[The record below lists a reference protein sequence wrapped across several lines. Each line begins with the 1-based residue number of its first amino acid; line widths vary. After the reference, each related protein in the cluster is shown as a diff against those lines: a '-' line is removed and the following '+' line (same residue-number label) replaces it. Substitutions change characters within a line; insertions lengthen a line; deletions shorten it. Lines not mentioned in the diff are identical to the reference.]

1 MGDVITIHE
10 LYKIHKEKDKK
21 QIEVFRNITSLIN
34 KKIKRIAEAG
44 GFNIFY
50 DIPPMIVGLPLY
62 NIEECIS
69 YIATIY
75 RKAGFLVQR
84 LPQPNNTV
92 LYISWKVDDV
102 STKYKKLY

>member
-50 DIPPMIVGLPLY
+50 DIPP
-62 NIEECIS
+62 
-69 YIATIY
+69 
-75 RKAGFLVQR
+75 
-84 LPQPNNTV
+84 
-92 LYISWKVDDV
+92 
-102 STKYKKLY
+102 